1 MKKLFYSF
9 LFLVVFLGSMT
20 CYGQEIPMQTIAPV
34 QTVYVSF
41 DKTTHLVFPASVIDI
56 TYNRED
62 CINAQPIKNVPHVI
76 RLQVVEEQ
84 FTDTIGLTVVCQN
97 GSVFPFKVQYLP
109 KHMPY
114 GYVAYANNEIYK
126 ENYEILINNRS
137 VVNIFFP
144 DNVIYCWH
152 GNEEVLGCEYSN
164 NMINLGTT
172 LDTIPESN
180 LFVVDA
186 NFGLYEIRVKP
197 GEGESHTY
205 NLDNNRKYI
214 AKLSVNSD
222 EMNTLLGRLKQKRRN
237 IFSVG
242 VIKNKLEMSLANLFV
257 YNEYLFF
264 SFDIKNFTNIDYDID
279 FIKCFVR
286 DLKTNK
292 NSTQQEIQIDPVYSA
307 DFNKKIFGKTDN
319 RFILVFNKFTIPDDK
334 VFLIEMFEKGG
345 GRHMQIEILN
355 EYLLNTQKL
364 N

>member
-1 MKKLFYSF
+1 MRKFFY
-9 LFLVVFLGSMT
+9 VFLAAFLGIISS
-20 CYGQEIPMQTIAPV
+20 YGQEVPMRTIATV

-41 DKTTHLVFPASVIDI
+41 DKTTHLVFPAPVIDI
-56 TYNRED
+56 SYNRED
-62 CINAQPIKNVPHVI
+62 CINANLITNVPHII

-97 GSVFPFKVQYLP
+97 GSVFPFKVRYLP
-109 KHMPY
+109 EHMPY
-114 GYVAYANNEIYK
+114 GFVAYANNDIYK
-126 ENYEILINNRS
+126 ENYDVLINNRN

-144 DNVIYCWH
+144 NNVIYCWH
-152 GNEEVLGCEYSN
+152 GNEEALGCEYSN
-164 NMINLGTT
+164 NMVKLGTT

-180 LFVVDA
+180 LFAVDA
-186 NFGLYEIRVKP
+186 NFGLYEISIKT
-197 GEGESHTY
+197 GESESHTY
-205 NLDNNRKYI
+205 NLDNDRKYT
-214 AKLSVNSD
+214 ALLAVNSD
-222 EMNTLLGRLKQKRRN
+222 EMSILMNRLKQKRRN

-257 YNEYLFF
+257 HNEYLFF

-292 NSTQQEIQIDPVYSA
+292 NSTQQEIQVDPVYSA
-307 DFNKKIFGKTDN
+307 DFNKKIAGKTDN